1 MTGHDLQSGGGRRW
15 CKPTALISAGVSAG
29 SSVIAIAAHSVTAA
43 LLLSGLVCISI
54 TAACITRIVEWLNR
68 DTATIDA
75 RTRAK
80 ALRRWARKART
91 PEERERAA
99 RVAIAP
105 MLLPGDS
112 TCRRESLQ
120 DLLGKRSEDKHC
132 I

>member
-1 MTGHDLQSGGGRRW
+1 
-15 CKPTALISAGVSAG
+15 VSAC
-29 SSVIAIAAHSVTAA
+29 SSVIAIGAHSVTAA
-43 LLLSGLVCISI
+43 LLLAGLFCISI
-54 TAACITRIVEWLNR
+54 AAACITRIVERLNR

-105 MLLPGDS
+105 MLLPGES
-112 TCRRESLQ
+112 SCRHESLQ
-120 DLLGKRSEDKHC
+120 DLLGKTPEDKGRS
-132 I
+132 